1 VEGHYSE
8 ELSLLEQAHVAL
20 GSASRLDDFYLIL
33 ASLLVDPNT
42 FGFSR
47 AYVLRYDERNRVFHG
62 RVALGAR
69 TREEQEVFRSELL
82 EEARIL
88 REQMEAI
95 QRESPEPAALQSLLD
110 LRYHSLWIQLLQGR
124 DEGTTLL
131 AEFQEAQF
139 KRDALE
145 QNHILERA
153 AREPRAI
160 LIEPGDPGL
169 AGLENFC
176 TPPLLVGR
184 LITRRG
190 LHGILIA
197 DRKFETLPVDDQA
210 AYHFQWLINH
220 ASVSLEN
227 VVLVSELT
235 QTTERLRE
243 VDRLKSNFLSIVS
256 HELRTPLTSIVGFV
270 HLLSSGKAGPLT
282 ESQADLLNRVSQ
294 HAVHLQSMVH
304 DLLEIAEVEAGGMID
319 VEIEPVD
326 PLKCLYAVIPKIEAR
341 HGAHKTRIEPVIT
354 GVVPRVMTDEEALER
369 IFFHLIDNAV
379 KFSSRSNSPVT
390 VEFIPE
396 GEVLHMA
403 IVDRGIGI
411 SPEHV
416 KQIFDYFYQ
425 VDFKLDRSYGG
436 MGIGLTVARLLLDA
450 TGGRIAVESVPGAG
464 SKFTLTYPMADTH
477 PAI

>member
-1 VEGHYSE
+1 MKEHYSE

-47 AYVLRYDERNRVFHG
+47 AYVLRYDERNRVFLG

-69 TREEQEVFRSELL
+69 SPEEHEVFRRDLL
-82 EEARIL
+82 DEARIL
-88 REQMEAI
+88 KEQIEAI
-95 QRESPEPAALQSLLD
+95 QRESPEPAAVQSLLD

-124 DEGTTLL
+124 DEGTSLL

-139 KRDALE
+139 KRDSLDP
-145 QNHILERA
+145 NHILERT
-153 AREPRAI
+153 ARAPRA
-160 LIEPGDPGL
+160 LLVEPGDPGL
-169 AGLENFC
+169 EGLEGFC
-176 TPPLLVGR
+176 SPPLLAGR
-184 LITRRG
+184 LMTQRG
-190 LHGILIA
+190 LQGILIA
-197 DRKFETLPVDDQA
+197 DRKFESAPVDDQA
-210 AYHFQWLINH
+210 VYHFQWLINH

-282 ESQADLLNRVSQ
+282 ESQADLLRRVSQ
-294 HAVHLQSMVH
+294 HSVHLQSMVH

-319 VEIEPVD
+319 VEIGPVD

-341 HGAHKTRIEPVIT
+341 HGARKTRIEPVLS
-354 GVVPRVMTDEEALER
+354 GPVPHVLTDEVALER

-379 KFSSRSNSPVT
+379 KFSTREDSPVT
-390 VEFIPE
+390 VEFTVD

-416 KQIFDYFYQ
+416 KQIFNYFYQ

-450 TGGRIAVESVPGAG
+450 TGGRIAVESVPGSG
-464 SKFTLTYPMADTH
+464 SRFTLTYPLADVH
-477 PAI
+477 PSI